1 MNALEIKIAIAKMD
15 KEQFAEWL
23 DRQHHGDIQ
32 GSASVKGK
40 SLVVKLAS
48 KCFYAIE
55 DAKRELNEIM
65 ANGY

>member
-40 SLVVKLAS
+40 NLVVKLAS

-55 DAKRELNEIM
+55 DAAREFKEM
-65 ANGY
+65 AISGY